1 MKDSD
6 IKVEKYLTKAE
17 REKLAEEE
25 RIRLEREAAA
35 RGDNVG
41 SRGLRQMMGG
51 LDLILKK
58 DKDNDDDTPER
69 EEWMNKPEEEMTDEE
84 KQKFKEF
91 LQKEKD
97 IKEKQRNQREF

>member
-97 IKEKQRNQREF
+97 IKEKQRKQREF

>member
-58 DKDNDDDTPER
+58 DKDNA
-69 EEWMNKPEEEMTDEE
+69 
-84 KQKFKEF
+84 
-91 LQKEKD
+91 
-97 IKEKQRNQREF
+97 